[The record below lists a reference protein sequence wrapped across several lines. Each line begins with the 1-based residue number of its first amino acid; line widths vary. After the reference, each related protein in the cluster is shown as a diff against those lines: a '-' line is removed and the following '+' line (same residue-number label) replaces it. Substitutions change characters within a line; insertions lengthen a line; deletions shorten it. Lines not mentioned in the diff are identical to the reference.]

1 MGPKPVPFSILEN
14 SVAKR
19 DLNSTV
25 WSPLA
30 SFDLRNGWP
39 TFNVYCEFASLLGSL
54 ALCGKLPCDNHAAQV
69 EVKAALKYEG
79 EKKTLYGG
87 RGKALPSSAWRWAGS
102 TFGHT
107 LALHFGLNCAA
118 RRKISGFSG
127 THGSSPGHGF
137 IFCVLMR
144 SVTYTWFIAFF
155 QFDPTR
161 RPGQRCGMVQRQ
173 QAGSL
178 VSFSASFRFLY
189 PCLFVW
195 AAVFFLRFSALF
207 FGFDF
212 GPPILGII
220 FAPIFGG
227 CYQIFFVEKGID
239 GLWKRE
245 QKLYPKLGS
254 IQPKKFDPK
263 AWNKPMQTSKTQR

>member
-87 RGKALPSSAWRWAGS
+87 RGKALPSSTVDALNATCLLDHRMLLILDCPLCLPW
-102 TFGHT
+102 
-107 LALHFGLNCAA
+107 LHFQYGCIRMLY
-118 RRKISGFSG
+118 
-127 THGSSPGHGF
+127 
-137 IFCVLMR
+137 FC
-144 SVTYTWFIAFF
+144 TWETNW
-155 QFDPTR
+155 D
-161 RPGQRCGMVQRQ
+161 
-173 QAGSL
+173 
-178 VSFSASFRFLY
+178 FL
-189 PCLFVW
+189 
-195 AAVFFLRFSALF
+195 S
-207 FGFDF
+207 
-212 GPPILGII
+212 
-220 FAPIFGG
+220 
-227 CYQIFFVEKGID
+227 E
-239 GLWKRE
+239 
-245 QKLYPKLGS
+245 
-254 IQPKKFDPK
+254 
-263 AWNKPMQTSKTQR
+263 T

>member
-87 RGKALPSSAWRWAGS
+87 RGKALPSIAHATVPRVRDN
-102 TFGHT
+102 GH
-107 LALHFGLNCAA
+107 
-118 RRKISGFSG
+118 
-127 THGSSPGHGF
+127 
-137 IFCVLMR
+137 
-144 SVTYTWFIAFF
+144 
-155 QFDPTR
+155 
-161 RPGQRCGMVQRQ
+161 VQRLVPDSPFRGWLRTLQ
-173 QAGSL
+173 VAVLSL
-178 VSFSASFRFLY
+178 ERCSQSQPAYFMSWCPFGVVTSDECS
-189 PCLFVW
+189 
-195 AAVFFLRFSALF
+195 LRTIVRCPSSQWT
-207 FGFDF
+207 FDF
-212 GPPILGII
+212 
-220 FAPIFGG
+220 F
-227 CYQIFFVEKGID
+227 
-239 GLWKRE
+239 
-245 QKLYPKLGS
+245 
-254 IQPKKFDPK
+254 
-263 AWNKPMQTSKTQR
+263 T

>member
-1 MGPKPVPFSILEN
+1 MLGCLVFWWLRGSLFVCLFVCLFVYLLVCLSFCRLSVCLFVCVSVCLCLSVCFWFSISLYIGL
-14 SVAKR
+14 STLGGH
-19 DLNSTV
+19 LNSTV

-87 RGKALPSSAWRWAGS
+87 RGKALPSSAWRWAGR

-127 THGSSPGHGF
+127 THGSSPGHGL
-137 IFCVLMR
+137 IFCVLMG
-144 SVTYTWFIAFF
+144 SVTYTFGEKTLVEQQGGRVFLL
-155 QFDPTR
+155 QL
-161 RPGQRCGMVQRQ
+161 CG
-173 QAGSL
+173 L
-178 VSFSASFRFLY
+178 
-189 PCLFVW
+189 
-195 AAVFFLRFSALF
+195 
-207 FGFDF
+207 
-212 GPPILGII
+212 
-220 FAPIFGG
+220 
-227 CYQIFFVEKGID
+227 
-239 GLWKRE
+239 
-245 QKLYPKLGS
+245 
-254 IQPKKFDPK
+254 KFYMC
-263 AWNKPMQTSKTQR
+263 NM